1 MNPETYNQF
10 LRFKNKEFLTEN
22 ELNLADDYIY
32 GFLLCDYDHLEMY
45 AYSNCT
51 TKCRIV
57 LEFKKENNFEIKT
70 KLGEAICQNKLV
82 NFIEDPNHR
91 MPNCYCGSTY
101 GGIKFE

>member
-1 MNPETYNQF
+1 MNPATYNQF

-22 ELNLADDYIY
+22 ELT
-32 GFLLCDYDHLEMY
+32 HLEMY

-51 TKCRIV
+51 AKCHIV
-57 LEFKKENNFEIKT
+57 LSFKKENNYLEIKA

>member
-32 GFLLCDYDHLEMY
+32 GFLLCNYDHLEMY

-51 TKCRIV
+51 AKC
-57 LEFKKENNFEIKT
+57 
-70 KLGEAICQNKLV
+70 
-82 NFIEDPNHR
+82 
-91 MPNCYCGSTY
+91 
-101 GGIKFE
+101 

>member
-45 AYSNCT
+45 PYSNCI
-51 TKCRIV
+51 KVSYC
-57 LEFKKENNFEIKT
+57 FKIQKRE
-70 KLGEAICQNKLV
+70 
-82 NFIEDPNHR
+82 
-91 MPNCYCGSTY
+91 
-101 GGIKFE
+101 